1 MKKLHILR
9 YDVSPLLAVLT
20 LGTLL
25 LAGCNDQS
33 APVAM
38 VPPEVSAAQV
48 VVKPVNQW
56 DEYSGRIEAI
66 QSVELRPRVS
76 GYLDSVNYREGQ
88 EVKQGDVLFTID
100 ARSYRAELARANAQ
114 LARAASVAAQ
124 SRNEARRAKALV
136 AQHAISTEQWEQR
149 NAADKSAQAD
159 MLAAQAAVDTAKLNL
174 EWTRV
179 RAPIV
184 GRAGRALVTQGN
196 LVTADGAASVL
207 TTLVS
212 QDKMY
217 AYFDI
222 DENAFLR
229 YTQSARN
236 TLDSRNTLAGH
247 SGTIP
252 VQVGLANEEGFPHT
266 GVVDFLDNRVERSSG
281 TLRVRAILDN
291 PDRVLTPGLFA
302 RVRLFGGRIPDAL
315 LIDSRALLTDQD
327 RKYVYVVDK
336 EGKAQRRDVVPGRE
350 AEGLR
355 IIEKG
360 LVAGDRVII
369 EGYQKV
375 FMPGMP
381 VNAKAVP
388 MQGAA
393 VLAAARL

>member
-1 MKKLHILR
+1 MKNLPILR
-9 YDVSPLLAVLT
+9 HNASPLLAVLT
-20 LGTLL
+20 FGCLL
-25 LAGCNDQS
+25 LAGCNEKS
-33 APVAM
+33 APAAM

-48 VVKPVNQW
+48 VVKAVNQW

-66 QSVELRPRVS
+66 QSVDLRPRVS

-174 EWTRV
+174 AWTQV

-236 TLDSRNTLAGH
+236 TLGH
-247 SGTIP
+247 SATIP
-252 VQVGLANEEGFPHT
+252 VQIGLANEAGFPHH

-291 PDRVLTPGLFA
+291 QDRLLTPGLFA

-336 EGKAQRRDVVPGRE
+336 DGKAQRRDVVPGRE

-393 VLAAARL
+393 ALTAATK

>member
-1 MKKLHILR
+1 MKQVYTKQIGNL
-9 YDVSPLLAVLT
+9 PLLTILT
-20 LGTLL
+20 LNILML
-25 LAGCNDQS
+25 SGCNDSSSQVS
-33 APVAM
+33 VATPD
-38 VPPEVSAAQV
+38 VAVAQV
-48 VVKPVNQW
+48 MVQPVNLW
-56 DEYSGRIEAI
+56 DEYSGRIEAT
-66 QSVELRPRVS
+66 QNVELRPRVS
-76 GYLDSVNYREGQ
+76 GYLESVNYREGQ
-88 EVKQGDVLFTID
+88 EVKTGDVLFTID
-100 ARSYRAELARANAQ
+100 ARNYRAELARAKAQ

-124 SRNEARRAKALV
+124 SSHEARRAKVLV
-136 AQHAISTEQWEQR
+136 TQHAISTELWEQR

-159 MLAAQAAVDTAKLNL
+159 MLAAQAAVDTAQLNL
-174 EWTRV
+174 EWTQV
-179 RAPIV
+179 RAPIA
-184 GRAGRALVTQGN
+184 GRAGRALVTKGN

-207 TTLVS
+207 TTLLS

-229 YTQSARN
+229 YTQRARTDLGGHSARI
-236 TLDSRNTLAGH
+236 R
-247 SGTIP
+247 
-252 VQVGLANEEGFPHT
+252 VQVGLSNEEGFPHT

-291 PDRVLTPGLFA
+291 KDRFLTPGLFA
-302 RVRLFGGRIPDAL
+302 RVRLQGGQIPNAL
-315 LIDSRALLTDQD
+315 LIDGKALLTDQD

-336 EGKAQRRDVVPGRE
+336 DGKAQRRDVVPGRE

-381 VNAKAVP
+381 VNAKEVP

-393 VLAAARL
+393 VVTAAVK

>member
-1 MKKLHILR
+1 MKNLHILR
-9 YDVSPLLAVLT
+9 HDAPALLAVLT

-25 LAGCNDQS
+25 LAGCNDKS
-33 APVAM
+33 GPISVA
-38 VPPEVSAAQV
+38 PPEVSAAQV
-48 VVKPVNQW
+48 TVKPVNQW

-66 QSVELRPRVS
+66 QSVDLRPRVS

-88 EVKQGDVLFTID
+88 EVKQGEVLFTID
-100 ARSYRAELARANAQ
+100 ARNYRAELARANAQ

-124 SRNEARRAKALV
+124 SSNEARRAKALV

-159 MLAAQAAVDTAKLNL
+159 MMAAQAAVDTAKLNL

-184 GRAGRALVTQGN
+184 GRAGRALVTKGN

-229 YTQSARN
+229 YNRSARN
-236 TLDSRNTLAGH
+236 TLDSH
-247 SGTIP
+247 SATIP
-252 VQVGLANEEGFPHT
+252 VQVGLSNEEGFPHR

-291 PDRVLTPGLFA
+291 KDRLLTPGLFA
-302 RVRLFGGRIPDAL
+302 RVRLFGGRIPDAV
-315 LIDSRALLTDQD
+315 LIDNRALLTDQD

-336 EGKAQRRDVVPGRE
+336 DGKAQRRDVVPGRE

-381 VNAKAVP
+381 VNAKDVP
-388 MQGAA
+388 MQGTAA
-393 VLAAARL
+393 LTAAMK

>member
-1 MKKLHILR
+1 MKNIHILR
-9 YDVSPLLAVLT
+9 YDASPLLVVLT

-25 LAGCNDQS
+25 LAGCNDKS
-33 APVAM
+33 VTVSMA
-38 VPPEVSAAQV
+38 PPEVSAAQV
-48 VVKPVNQW
+48 VVNPVTQW

-76 GYLDSVNYREGQ
+76 GYLESVNYREGQ

-100 ARSYRAELARANAQ
+100 ARNYRAELARANAQ
-114 LARAASVAAQ
+114 LARATSVAVQ
-124 SRNEARRAKALV
+124 SRNEAHRAKVLV
-136 AQHAISTEQWEQR
+136 AQHAISTELWEQR
-149 NAADKSAQAD
+149 NAADKAAQAD
-159 MLAAQAAVDTAKLNL
+159 MMAAQAAVDTAKLNL
-174 EWTRV
+174 EWTQV

-184 GRAGRALVTQGN
+184 GRAGRALVTKGN

-217 AYFDI
+217 AYLDI

-229 YTQSARN
+229 YTQRARTDLGGNSAK
-236 TLDSRNTLAGH
+236 
-247 SGTIP
+247 IP
-252 VQVGLANEEGFPHT
+252 VQVGLSNEEGFFHT
-266 GVVDFLDNRVERSSG
+266 GEVDFLDNRVERSSG

-291 PDRVLTPGLFA
+291 KDRFLTPGLFA
-302 RVRLFGGRIPDAL
+302 RVRLQGGRIPDAV
-315 LIDSRALLTDQD
+315 LIDNKALLTDQD

-336 EGKAQRRDVVPGRE
+336 DGKAQRRDVIPGRE

-381 VNAKAVP
+381 VNAREVP

-393 VLAAARL
+393 ALTAAMK

>member
-1 MKKLHILR
+1 MKNIHILR
-9 YDVSPLLAVLT
+9 YDASPLLVVLT
-20 LGTLL
+20 LGSLL
-25 LAGCNDQS
+25 LVGCNDKS
-33 APVAM
+33 APVSMA
-38 VPPEVSAAQV
+38 PPEVSAAQV
-48 VVKPVNQW
+48 VVKPVTQW

-76 GYLDSVNYREGQ
+76 GYLESVNYREGQ

-100 ARSYRAELARANAQ
+100 ARNYRAELARANAQ
-114 LARAASVAAQ
+114 FVRATSVAAQ
-124 SRNEARRAKALV
+124 SRNEARRAKVLV
-136 AQHAISTEQWEQR
+136 AQHAISTELWEQR
-149 NAADKSAQAD
+149 NAADKAAQAD
-159 MLAAQAAVDTAKLNL
+159 MMAAQAAVDTAKLNL
-174 EWTRV
+174 EWTQV

-184 GRAGRALVTQGN
+184 GRAGRALVTKGN

-229 YTQSARN
+229 YTQRARADLGGNSA
-236 TLDSRNTLAGH
+236 
-247 SGTIP
+247 TIP
-252 VQVGLANEEGFPHT
+252 VQVGLSNEEGFLHR
-266 GVVDFLDNRVERSSG
+266 GEVDFLDNRVERSSG

-291 PDRVLTPGLFA
+291 KDRFLTPGLFA
-302 RVRLFGGRIPDAL
+302 RVRLQGGLIPDAV
-315 LIDSRALLTDQD
+315 LIDNKALLTDQD

-336 EGKAQRRDVVPGRE
+336 DGKAQRRDVIPGRE

-369 EGYQKV
+369 DGYQKV

-381 VNAKAVP
+381 VNAREVP

-393 VLAAARL
+393 ALTAAMK

>member
-1 MKKLHILR
+1 MKNIHILR
-9 YDVSPLLAVLT
+9 YDASPLLVVLT

-25 LAGCNDQS
+25 LAGCNDKS
-33 APVAM
+33 VPVSMA
-38 VPPEVSAAQV
+38 PPEVSAAQV
-48 VVKPVNQW
+48 VVNPVTQW

-76 GYLDSVNYREGQ
+76 GYLESVNYREGQ

-100 ARSYRAELARANAQ
+100 ARNYRAELARANAQ
-114 LARAASVAAQ
+114 FARATSVAAQ
-124 SRNEARRAKALV
+124 SRNEARRAKVLV
-136 AQHAISTEQWEQR
+136 AQHAISTELWEQR
-149 NAADKSAQAD
+149 NAADKAAQAD
-159 MLAAQAAVDTAKLNL
+159 MMAAQAAVDTATLNL

-184 GRAGRALVTQGN
+184 GRAGRALVTKGN

-222 DENAFLR
+222 DESAFLR
-229 YTQSARN
+229 YTQRARTDLGGNSAK
-236 TLDSRNTLAGH
+236 
-247 SGTIP
+247 IP
-252 VQVGLANEEGFPHT
+252 VQVGLSNEEGFLHT
-266 GVVDFLDNRVERSSG
+266 GEVDFLDNRVERSSG

-291 PDRVLTPGLFA
+291 KDRFLTPGLFA
-302 RVRLFGGRIPDAL
+302 RVRLQGGRIPDAV
-315 LIDSRALLTDQD
+315 LIDNKALLTDQD

-336 EGKAQRRDVVPGRE
+336 DGKAQRRDVIPGRE

-381 VNAKAVP
+381 VNAREVP

-393 VLAAARL
+393 ALTAAMK

>member
-48 VVKPVNQW
+48 TVKPVNQW
-56 DEYSGRIEAI
+56 DEYSGCIEAI

-76 GYLDSVNYREGQ
+76 GYLDTVNYREGQ

-159 MLAAQAAVDTAKLNL
+159 MLAAQATVDTAKLNL

-229 YTQSARN
+229 YNRSARN

-252 VQVGLANEEGFPHT
+252 VQVGLSNEEGFPHT

-291 PDRVLTPGLFA
+291 KDRLLTPGLFA
-302 RVRLFGGRIPDAL
+302 RVRLFGGRIPDAV
-315 LIDSRALLTDQD
+315 LIDNRALLTDQD

-336 EGKAQRRDVVPGRE
+336 DGKAQRRDVVPGRE

-375 FMPGMP
+375 FMPGTP
-381 VNAKAVP
+381 VNAKDVP
-388 MQGAA
+388 MQGTAA
-393 VLAAARL
+393 LTAAMK

>member
-1 MKKLHILR
+1 MKNIHILR
-9 YDVSPLLAVLT
+9 YDASPLLVVLT
-20 LGTLL
+20 LGSLL
-25 LAGCNDQS
+25 LVGCNDKS
-33 APVAM
+33 APVSMA
-38 VPPEVSAAQV
+38 PPEVSAAQV
-48 VVKPVNQW
+48 VVKPVTQW
-56 DEYSGRIEAI
+56 DEYSGRIDAI

-76 GYLDSVNYREGQ
+76 GYLESVNYREGQ

-100 ARSYRAELARANAQ
+100 ARNYRAELARANAQ
-114 LARAASVAAQ
+114 FVRATSVAAQ
-124 SRNEARRAKALV
+124 SRNEARRAKVLV
-136 AQHAISTEQWEQR
+136 AQHAISTELWEQR
-149 NAADKSAQAD
+149 NAADKAAQAD
-159 MLAAQAAVDTAKLNL
+159 MMAAQAAVDTAKLNL
-174 EWTRV
+174 EWTQV

-184 GRAGRALVTQGN
+184 GRAGRALVTKGN

-229 YTQSARN
+229 YTQRARADLGGNSA
-236 TLDSRNTLAGH
+236 
-247 SGTIP
+247 TIP
-252 VQVGLANEEGFPHT
+252 VQVGLSNEEGFLHR
-266 GVVDFLDNRVERSSG
+266 GEVDFLDNRVERSSG

-291 PDRVLTPGLFA
+291 KDRFLTPGLFA
-302 RVRLFGGRIPDAL
+302 RVRLQGGRIPDAV
-315 LIDSRALLTDQD
+315 LIDNKALLTDQD

-336 EGKAQRRDVVPGRE
+336 DGKAQRRDVIPGRE

-369 EGYQKV
+369 DGYQKV

-381 VNAKAVP
+381 VNAREVP

-393 VLAAARL
+393 ALTAAMK

>member
-1 MKKLHILR
+1 MKQVYTKQIGKL
-9 YDVSPLLAVLT
+9 PLLTILT
-20 LGTLL
+20 LNILML
-25 LAGCNDQS
+25 SGCNESSSQVS
-33 APVAM
+33 IAPPDVT
-38 VPPEVSAAQV
+38 VAQV
-48 VVKPVNQW
+48 MVQPVNQW

-76 GYLDSVNYREGQ
+76 GYLESVNYREGQ

-100 ARSYRAELARANAQ
+100 ARNYRAELARANAQ
-114 LARAASVAAQ
+114 FARATSVAAQ
-124 SRNEARRAKALV
+124 SSNEALRAKVLV
-136 AQHAISTEQWEQR
+136 AQHAISTQMWEQR
-149 NAADKSAQAD
+149 NAADKAAQAD
-159 MLAAQAAVDTAKLNL
+159 VMAAQAAVDTAKLNL
-174 EWTRV
+174 AWTQV

-184 GRAGRALVTQGN
+184 GRAGRALVTKGN
-196 LVTADGAASVL
+196 LVTADGTASVL

-229 YTQSARN
+229 YTQRTRN
-236 TLDSRNTLAGH
+236 GLGGH
-247 SGTIP
+247 SATIP
-252 VQVGLANEEGFPHT
+252 VQVGLSNEEGFRHS
-266 GVVDFLDNRVERSSG
+266 GEVDFLDNRVERSSG

-291 PDRVLTPGLFA
+291 KDRYLTPGLFA
-302 RVRLFGGRIPDAL
+302 RVRLQAGRIPSAV
-315 LIDSRALLTDQD
+315 LIDGKALLTDQD

-336 EGKAQRRDVVPGRE
+336 DGKAQRRDVVPGRE

-369 EGYQKV
+369 EGHQKV

-381 VNAKAVP
+381 VNAKDVP
-388 MQGAA
+388 MQGASA
-393 VLAAARL
+393 LTAAMK

>member
-1 MKKLHILR
+1 MKNIHILR
-9 YDVSPLLAVLT
+9 YDASPLLVVLT

-25 LAGCNDQS
+25 LAGCNDKS
-33 APVAM
+33 VLVSMA
-38 VPPEVSAAQV
+38 PPEVSVAQV
-48 VVKPVNQW
+48 VVNPVTQW

-76 GYLDSVNYREGQ
+76 GYLESVNYREGQ

-100 ARSYRAELARANAQ
+100 ARNYRAELARANAQ
-114 LARAASVAAQ
+114 LARATSVAAQ
-124 SRNEARRAKALV
+124 SRNEARRAKVLV
-136 AQHAISTEQWEQR
+136 AQHAISTELWEQR
-149 NAADKSAQAD
+149 NAADKAAQAD
-159 MLAAQAAVDTAKLNL
+159 MMAAQAAVDTAKLNL
-174 EWTRV
+174 EWTQV

-184 GRAGRALVTQGN
+184 GRAGRALVTKGN

-229 YTQSARN
+229 YTQRARTDLGGNSAK
-236 TLDSRNTLAGH
+236 
-247 SGTIP
+247 IP
-252 VQVGLANEEGFPHT
+252 VQVGLSNEEGFFHT
-266 GVVDFLDNRVERSSG
+266 GEVDFLDNRVERSSG

-291 PDRVLTPGLFA
+291 KDRFLTPGLFA
-302 RVRLFGGRIPDAL
+302 RVRLQGGHIPDAV
-315 LIDSRALLTDQD
+315 LIDNKALLTDQD

-336 EGKAQRRDVVPGRE
+336 DGKAQRRDVIPGRE

-381 VNAKAVP
+381 VNAREVP

-393 VLAAARL
+393 ALTAAMK

>member
-1 MKKLHILR
+1 MKNIHILR
-9 YDVSPLLAVLT
+9 YDASPLLVVLT

-25 LAGCNDQS
+25 LAGCNDKS
-33 APVAM
+33 IPVSMA
-38 VPPEVSAAQV
+38 PPEVSAAQV
-48 VVKPVNQW
+48 VVKPVTQW

-76 GYLDSVNYREGQ
+76 GYLESVNYREGQ

-100 ARSYRAELARANAQ
+100 ARNYRAELARANAQ
-114 LARAASVAAQ
+114 FARATSVAAQ
-124 SRNEARRAKALV
+124 SRNEARRAKVLV
-136 AQHAISTEQWEQR
+136 AQHAISTELWEQR
-149 NAADKSAQAD
+149 NAADKAAQAD
-159 MLAAQAAVDTAKLNL
+159 MMAAQAAVDTAKLNL
-174 EWTRV
+174 EWTQV
-179 RAPIV
+179 HAPIV
-184 GRAGRALVTQGN
+184 GRAGRALVTKGN
-196 LVTADGAASVL
+196 LVTADGATSVL

-229 YTQSARN
+229 YTQRARTDLGGNSA
-236 TLDSRNTLAGH
+236 
-247 SGTIP
+247 TIP
-252 VQVGLANEEGFPHT
+252 VQVGLSNEEGFLHS
-266 GVVDFLDNRVERSSG
+266 GEVDFLDNRVQRSSG

-291 PDRVLTPGLFA
+291 KDRILTPGLFA
-302 RVRLFGGRIPDAL
+302 RVRLQGGRIPDAV
-315 LIDSRALLTDQD
+315 LIDNKALLTDQD

-336 EGKAQRRDVVPGRE
+336 DGKAQRRDVIPGRE

-375 FMPGMP
+375 FIPGMP
-381 VNAKAVP
+381 VNAREVP
-388 MQGAA
+388 MQGASA
-393 VLAAARL
+393 LTAAMK

>member
-1 MKKLHILR
+1 MKNIHILR
-9 YDVSPLLAVLT
+9 YDASPLLVVLT
-20 LGTLL
+20 LGSLL
-25 LAGCNDQS
+25 LVGCNDKS
-33 APVAM
+33 APVSMA
-38 VPPEVSAAQV
+38 PPEVSAAQV
-48 VVKPVNQW
+48 VVKPVTQW

-76 GYLDSVNYREGQ
+76 GYLESVNYREGQ

-100 ARSYRAELARANAQ
+100 ARNYRAELARANAQ
-114 LARAASVAAQ
+114 FARATSVAAQ
-124 SRNEARRAKALV
+124 SRNEARRAKVLV
-136 AQHAISTEQWEQR
+136 AQHAISTELWEQR
-149 NAADKSAQAD
+149 NAADKAAQAD
-159 MLAAQAAVDTAKLNL
+159 MMAAQAAVDTAKLNL
-174 EWTRV
+174 EWTQV

-184 GRAGRALVTQGN
+184 GRAGRALVTKGN

-229 YTQSARN
+229 YTQRARADLGGNSA
-236 TLDSRNTLAGH
+236 
-247 SGTIP
+247 TIP
-252 VQVGLANEEGFPHT
+252 VQVGLSNEEGFLHR
-266 GVVDFLDNRVERSSG
+266 GEVDFLDNRVERSSG

-291 PDRVLTPGLFA
+291 KDRFLTPGLFA
-302 RVRLFGGRIPDAL
+302 RVRLQGGRIPDAV
-315 LIDSRALLTDQD
+315 LIDNKALLTDQD

-336 EGKAQRRDVVPGRE
+336 DGKAQRRDVIPGRE

-369 EGYQKV
+369 DGYQKV

-381 VNAKAVP
+381 VNAREVP

-393 VLAAARL
+393 ALTAAMK

>member
-25 LAGCNDQS
+25 LAGCNDKS
-33 APVAM
+33 VPVSMA
-38 VPPEVSAAQV
+38 PPEVSAAQV
-48 VVKPVNQW
+48 VVKPVTQW

-76 GYLDSVNYREGQ
+76 GYLESVNYREGQ

-100 ARSYRAELARANAQ
+100 ARNYRAELARANAQ
-114 LARAASVAAQ
+114 FARATSVAAQ
-124 SRNEARRAKALV
+124 SRNEARRAKVLV
-136 AQHAISTEQWEQR
+136 AQHAISTELWEQR
-149 NAADKSAQAD
+149 NAADKAAQAD
-159 MLAAQAAVDTAKLNL
+159 MMAAQAAVDTAQLNL
-174 EWTRV
+174 EWTQV

-184 GRAGRALVTQGN
+184 GRAGRALVTKGN
-196 LVTADGAASVL
+196 LVTADGATSVL

-229 YTQSARN
+229 YTQRVRTDLGGNSA
-236 TLDSRNTLAGH
+236 
-247 SGTIP
+247 TIP
-252 VQVGLANEEGFPHT
+252 VQVGLSNEEGFLHS
-266 GVVDFLDNRVERSSG
+266 GEVDFLDNRVQRSSG

-291 PDRVLTPGLFA
+291 KDRILTPGLFA
-302 RVRLFGGRIPDAL
+302 RVRLQGGRIPDAV
-315 LIDSRALLTDQD
+315 LIDNKALLTDQD

-336 EGKAQRRDVVPGRE
+336 DGKAQRRDVIPGRE

-381 VNAKAVP
+381 VNAREVP

-393 VLAAARL
+393 ALTAAMK

>member
-1 MKKLHILR
+1 MKNLQNLR
-9 YDVSPLLAVLT
+9 HNVSPLLAVLT

-25 LAGCNDQS
+25 LAGCNDKS

-48 VVKPVNQW
+48 VVKAVNQW

-66 QSVELRPRVS
+66 QSVDLRPRVS

-124 SRNEARRAKALV
+124 SGNEARRAKALV

-174 EWTRV
+174 AWTQV

-184 GRAGRALVTQGN
+184 GRAGRALVTKGN

-236 TLDSRNTLAGH
+236 TLGH
-247 SGTIP
+247 SATIP
-252 VQVGLANEEGFPHT
+252 VQIGLANEEGFPHH

-291 PDRVLTPGLFA
+291 QDRLLTPGLFA

-336 EGKAQRRDVVPGRE
+336 DGKAQRRDVVPGRE

-393 VLAAARL
+393 ALTAATK

>member
-1 MKKLHILR
+1 MKNIHILR
-9 YDVSPLLAVLT
+9 YDASPLLVVLT
-20 LGTLL
+20 LGSLL
-25 LAGCNDQS
+25 LVGCNDKS
-33 APVAM
+33 APVSMA
-38 VPPEVSAAQV
+38 PPEVSAAQV
-48 VVKPVNQW
+48 VVKPVTQW

-76 GYLDSVNYREGQ
+76 GYLESVNYREGQ

-100 ARSYRAELARANAQ
+100 ARNYRAELARANAQ
-114 LARAASVAAQ
+114 FVRATSVAAQ
-124 SRNEARRAKALV
+124 SRNEARRAKVLV
-136 AQHAISTEQWEQR
+136 AQHAISTELWEQR
-149 NAADKSAQAD
+149 NAADKAAQAD
-159 MLAAQAAVDTAKLNL
+159 MMAAQAAVDTAKLNL
-174 EWTRV
+174 EWTQV

-184 GRAGRALVTQGN
+184 GRAGRALVTKGN

-229 YTQSARN
+229 YTQRARADLGGNSA
-236 TLDSRNTLAGH
+236 
-247 SGTIP
+247 TIP
-252 VQVGLANEEGFPHT
+252 VQVGLSNEEGFLHT
-266 GVVDFLDNRVERSSG
+266 GEVDFLDNRVERSSG

-291 PDRVLTPGLFA
+291 KDRFLTPGLFA
-302 RVRLFGGRIPDAL
+302 RVRLQGGLIPDAV
-315 LIDSRALLTDQD
+315 LIDNKALLTDQD

-336 EGKAQRRDVVPGRE
+336 DGKAQRRDVIPGRE

-369 EGYQKV
+369 DGYQKV

-381 VNAKAVP
+381 VNAREVP
-388 MQGAA
+388 MQGASA
-393 VLAAARL
+393 LTAAMK

>member
-33 APVAM
+33 APMAM

-100 ARSYRAELARANAQ
+100 ARSYRAELSRANAQ

-236 TLDSRNTLAGH
+236 TLDRRNTLAGH

-336 EGKAQRRDVVPGRE
+336 DGKAQRRDVVPGRE

-393 VLAAARL
+393 ALMAATK

>member
-1 MKKLHILR
+1 MKNLHIFWR
-9 YDVSPLLAVLT
+9 SESPLLVMLT
-20 LGTLL
+20 FGTLL
-25 LAGCNDQS
+25 LAGCNDNS
-33 APVAM
+33 GPVSVA
-38 VPPEVSAAQV
+38 PPEVSAAQV
-48 VVKPVNQW
+48 TVKPVTQW

-66 QSVELRPRVS
+66 QRVDLRPRVS
-76 GYLDSVNYREGQ
+76 GYLESVNYREGQ
-88 EVKQGDVLFTID
+88 EVKTGDVLFTID
-100 ARSYRAELARANAQ
+100 ARNYRAELARANAQ

-136 AQHAISTEQWEQR
+136 AQHAISTELWEQR
-149 NAADKSAQAD
+149 NSADKAAQAD
-159 MLAAQAAVDTAKLNL
+159 MMAAQAAVDTAKLNL

-179 RAPIV
+179 RAPVV
-184 GRAGRALVTQGN
+184 GRAGRALVTKGN

-229 YTQSARN
+229 YTRSVRGGLGAHSAK
-236 TLDSRNTLAGH
+236 
-247 SGTIP
+247 IP
-252 VQVGLANEEGFPHT
+252 VQVGLSNEEGFPHS
-266 GVVDFLDNRVERSSG
+266 GEVDFLDNQVERSSG

-291 PDRVLTPGLFA
+291 KDRFLTPGLFA
-302 RVRLFGGRIPDAL
+302 RVRLFGGRIPDAVL
-315 LIDSRALLTDQD
+315 VDNKALLTDQD

-336 EGKAQRRDVVPGRE
+336 DGKAQRRDVVPGRE

-381 VNAKAVP
+381 VNAKEVP

-393 VLAAARL
+393 ALTAAKL

>member
-1 MKKLHILR
+1 MKNIHILR
-9 YDVSPLLAVLT
+9 YDASPLLVVLT

-25 LAGCNDQS
+25 LAGCNDKS
-33 APVAM
+33 IPVSMA
-38 VPPEVSAAQV
+38 PPEVSAAQV
-48 VVKPVNQW
+48 VVKPVTQW

-76 GYLDSVNYREGQ
+76 GYLESVNYREGQ

-100 ARSYRAELARANAQ
+100 ARNYRAELARANAQ
-114 LARAASVAAQ
+114 FARATSVAAQ
-124 SRNEARRAKALV
+124 SRNEARRAKVLV
-136 AQHAISTEQWEQR
+136 AQHAISTELWEQR
-149 NAADKSAQAD
+149 NAADKAAQAD
-159 MLAAQAAVDTAKLNL
+159 MMAAQAAVDTAKLNL
-174 EWTRV
+174 EWTQV

-184 GRAGRALVTQGN
+184 GRAGRALVTKGN
-196 LVTADGAASVL
+196 LVTADGATSVL

-229 YTQSARN
+229 YTQRARTDLGGNSA
-236 TLDSRNTLAGH
+236 
-247 SGTIP
+247 TIP
-252 VQVGLANEEGFPHT
+252 VQVGLSNEEGFLHS
-266 GVVDFLDNRVERSSG
+266 GEVDFLDNRVQRSSG

-291 PDRVLTPGLFA
+291 KDRILTPGLFA
-302 RVRLFGGRIPDAL
+302 RVRLQGGRIPDAV
-315 LIDSRALLTDQD
+315 LIDNKALLTDQD

-336 EGKAQRRDVVPGRE
+336 DGKAQRRDVIPGRE

-375 FMPGMP
+375 FIPGMP
-381 VNAKAVP
+381 VNAREVP
-388 MQGAA
+388 MQGASA
-393 VLAAARL
+393 LTAAMK

>member
-1 MKKLHILR
+1 MKNLHILR
-9 YDVSPLLAVLT
+9 HDAPALLAVLT

-25 LAGCNDQS
+25 LAGCNDKS
-33 APVAM
+33 GPISVA
-38 VPPEVSAAQV
+38 PPEVSAAQV
-48 VVKPVNQW
+48 TVKPVNQW

-66 QSVELRPRVS
+66 QSVDLRPRVS

-88 EVKQGDVLFTID
+88 EVKQGEVLFTID
-100 ARSYRAELARANAQ
+100 ARNYRAELARANAQ

-124 SRNEARRAKALV
+124 SSNEARRAKALV

-159 MLAAQAAVDTAKLNL
+159 MMAAQAAVDTAKLNL

-184 GRAGRALVTQGN
+184 GRAGRALVTKGN

-229 YTQSARN
+229 YNRSAHN
-236 TLDSRNTLAGH
+236 TLDSH
-247 SGTIP
+247 SATIP
-252 VQVGLANEEGFPHT
+252 VQVGLSNEEGFPHR

-291 PDRVLTPGLFA
+291 KDRLLTPGLFA
-302 RVRLFGGRIPDAL
+302 RVRLFGGRIPDAV
-315 LIDSRALLTDQD
+315 LIDNRALLTDQD

-336 EGKAQRRDVVPGRE
+336 DSKAQRRDVVPGRE

-381 VNAKAVP
+381 VNAKDVP
-388 MQGAA
+388 MQGSAA
-393 VLAAARL
+393 LTAAMK

>member
-1 MKKLHILR
+1 MKNIHILR
-9 YDVSPLLAVLT
+9 YDASPLLVVLT

-25 LAGCNDQS
+25 LAGCNDKS
-33 APVAM
+33 VPVSMA
-38 VPPEVSAAQV
+38 PPEVSAAQV
-48 VVKPVNQW
+48 VVNPVTQW

-76 GYLDSVNYREGQ
+76 GYLESVNYREGQ

-100 ARSYRAELARANAQ
+100 ARNYRAELARANAQ
-114 LARAASVAAQ
+114 LARATSVAAQ
-124 SRNEARRAKALV
+124 SRNEARRAKVLV
-136 AQHAISTEQWEQR
+136 AQHAISTELWEQR
-149 NAADKSAQAD
+149 NAADKAAQAD
-159 MLAAQAAVDTAKLNL
+159 MMAAQAAVDTAKLNL
-174 EWTRV
+174 EWTQV

-184 GRAGRALVTQGN
+184 GRAGRALVTKGN

-229 YTQSARN
+229 YTQRARTDLGDNSAK
-236 TLDSRNTLAGH
+236 
-247 SGTIP
+247 IP
-252 VQVGLANEEGFPHT
+252 VQVGLSNEEGFFHT
-266 GVVDFLDNRVERSSG
+266 GEVDFLDNRVERSSG

-291 PDRVLTPGLFA
+291 KDRFLTPGLFA
-302 RVRLFGGRIPDAL
+302 RVRLQGGHIPDAV
-315 LIDSRALLTDQD
+315 LIDNKALLTDQD

-336 EGKAQRRDVVPGRE
+336 DGKAQRRDVIPGRE

-381 VNAKAVP
+381 VNAREVP

-393 VLAAARL
+393 ALTAAMK

>member
-1 MKKLHILR
+1 MKNIHILR
-9 YDVSPLLAVLT
+9 YDASPLLVVLT

-25 LAGCNDQS
+25 LAGCNDKS
-33 APVAM
+33 VPVSMA
-38 VPPEVSAAQV
+38 PPEVSAAQV
-48 VVKPVNQW
+48 VVKPVTQW

-76 GYLDSVNYREGQ
+76 GYLESVNYREGQ

-100 ARSYRAELARANAQ
+100 ARNYRAELARANAQ
-114 LARAASVAAQ
+114 FARATSVAAQ
-124 SRNEARRAKALV
+124 SRNEARRAKVLV
-136 AQHAISTEQWEQR
+136 AQHAISTELWEQR
-149 NAADKSAQAD
+149 NAADKAAQAD
-159 MLAAQAAVDTAKLNL
+159 MMAAQAAVDTAQLNL
-174 EWTRV
+174 EWTQV

-184 GRAGRALVTQGN
+184 GRAGRALVTKGN
-196 LVTADGAASVL
+196 LVTADGATSVL

-229 YTQSARN
+229 YTQRVRTDLGGNSA
-236 TLDSRNTLAGH
+236 
-247 SGTIP
+247 TIP
-252 VQVGLANEEGFPHT
+252 VQVGLSNEEGFLHS
-266 GVVDFLDNRVERSSG
+266 GEVDFLDNRVQRSSG

-291 PDRVLTPGLFA
+291 KDRILTPGLFA
-302 RVRLFGGRIPDAL
+302 RVRLQGGRIPDAV
-315 LIDSRALLTDQD
+315 LIDNKALLTDQD

-336 EGKAQRRDVVPGRE
+336 DGKAQRRDVIPGRE

-381 VNAKAVP
+381 VNAREVP

-393 VLAAARL
+393 ALTAAMK

>member
-1 MKKLHILR
+1 
-9 YDVSPLLAVLT
+9 
-20 LGTLL
+20 
-25 LAGCNDQS
+25 
-33 APVAM
+33 M

-48 VVKPVNQW
+48 VVKAVNQW

-66 QSVELRPRVS
+66 QSVDLRPRVS

-124 SRNEARRAKALV
+124 SGNEARRAKALV

-174 EWTRV
+174 AWTQV

-184 GRAGRALVTQGN
+184 GRAGRALVTKGN

-236 TLDSRNTLAGH
+236 TLGH
-247 SGTIP
+247 SATIP
-252 VQVGLANEEGFPHT
+252 VQIGLANEEGFPHR

-291 PDRVLTPGLFA
+291 QDRLLTPGLFA

-336 EGKAQRRDVVPGRE
+336 DGKAQRRDVVPGRE

-388 MQGAA
+388 MQGSATLTAA
-393 VLAAARL
+393 TK